1 MATKVT
7 PSFSMEAWGR
17 EEVPRLRNRVRPR
30 TRGREKQGAWVLGR
44 EQRKGEE
51 EGMME
56 REGMEGESEKGVG
69 AEGWGKGG
77 ELTPSMGA
85 GGKVGAG
92 RGRGEGDSW
101 RGRRTD
107 MSTHRNKK

>member
-1 MATKVT
+1 
-7 PSFSMEAWGR
+7 
-17 EEVPRLRNRVRPR
+17 
-30 TRGREKQGAWVLGR
+30 
-44 EQRKGEE
+44 
-51 EGMME
+51 MME

-101 RGRRTD
+101 RGQ
-107 MSTHRNKK
+107 THRHEHAQK